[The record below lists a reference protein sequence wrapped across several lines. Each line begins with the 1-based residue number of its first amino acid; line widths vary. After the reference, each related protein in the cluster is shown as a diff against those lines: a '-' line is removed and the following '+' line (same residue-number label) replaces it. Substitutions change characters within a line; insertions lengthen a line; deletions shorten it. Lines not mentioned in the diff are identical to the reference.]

1 MFHATATA
9 NVEFKAKY
17 GKYIRWSLIGAVI
30 VHAILFIFS
39 PPFTFKPYQLREEKF
54 EVIDLPENIEIPPPP
69 QEVQMPTV
77 PVEAASDEEADDA
90 QDLPE
95 TTFDDFSQMPPPP
108 PSDSGADSGIFLAFD
123 EPPILV
129 DFVTP
134 RYPDLAREA
143 GFEGTVRVRVLVDEQ
158 GKVIDADVISSD
170 VSPAMDQAA
179 IEAAMKCRFK
189 PAKQRTTPVKAHVM
203 IPFNF
208 RLKS

>member
-17 GKYIRWSLIGAVI
+17 GRYIRWSLIGAIVI
-30 VHAILFIFS
+30 HAVLFVFS

-54 EVIDLPENIEIPPPP
+54 EVVELPENIEIPPPP

-108 PSDSGADSGIFLAFD
+108 PPDGGLDSGVFLAFD
-123 EPPILV
+123 EPPIPIDLV
-129 DFVTP
+129 SP
-134 RYPDLAREA
+134 KYPDLAREA
-143 GFEGTVRVRVLVDEQ
+143 GFEGTVRVQVLISEE
-158 GKVIDADVISSD
+158 GKVLDAQVVSSD
-170 VSPAMDQAA
+170 VSPAMEQAA
-179 IEAAMKCRFK
+179 LEAARKCKFK
-189 PAKQRTTPVKAHVM
+189 PAKQRTTPVKARM
-203 IPFNF
+203 LIPFHF
-208 RLKS
+208 SLK

>member
-17 GKYIRWSLIGAVI
+17 GKYIRWSFVATLVI
-30 VHAILFIFS
+30 HFVMFALS

-54 EVIDLPENIEIPPPP
+54 EVVELPDNIEIPPPP
-69 QEVQMPTV
+69 QEVPMPTV

-108 PSDSGADSGIFLAFD
+108 PTDGGAGEGIFLAFD
-123 EPPILV
+123 EPPIPIDLV
-129 DFVTP
+129 AP
-134 RYPDLAREA
+134 KYPDLAREA
-143 GFEGTVRVRVLVDEQ
+143 GFEGTVRVRVLVNEE
-158 GKVIDADVISSD
+158 GKVIDADVVSSD
-170 VSPAMDQAA
+170 VSPAMEQAA
-179 IEAAMKCRFK
+179 IEAAMKCKFK

-203 IPFNF
+203 IPFHF
-208 RLKS
+208 SLR